1 MLRPIHSS
9 LLVLSGVLLA
19 YACSGSESKKA
30 APYDPSAGSP
40 GDGEAGAG
48 GAGSHAGGSSSGNA
62 GSAGASVAGTSSA
75 GAAGAAG
82 AGEAGGGGIAGEGGQ
97 LGGAG
102 GEGGNSDAAG
112 AGGAG
117 GADTEPPTCSE
128 TCLAGAC
135 VFDACLGTTT
145 VASSVNLSTTST
157 SAERPCA
164 DAPAFAVTALSASSA
179 TIATAA
185 TDCLAA
191 DDEVLLINLQGDT
204 NAAINVGVWELLKV
218 GSVDGTSVTF
228 ASPKQRR
235 YGAFTDTDDGIGTGV
250 GEQRVALIRV
260 PRFGVLDV
268 AEGSSITANPWNGQ
282 LGGVVALRAGRLHL
296 AGKID
301 GSALGYR
308 PGLFSRDDYDC
319 SDSVQTVAGESI
331 AGTGT
336 PSTLANFG
344 ASGGLGAGVGSF
356 NANSPLMATPGH
368 ATAGEAGTN
377 YGARAANSPGGVYGT
392 SDGSRLTLGSGP
404 GGGVTCD
411 ADTHLPYLVP
421 LFLGHAGGIVLV
433 LADEV
438 TLTQTGSI
446 SVSPPQSPRDI
457 AFSGGYVLLRGKSL
471 SLGTGQVTALGGVGK
486 GVNGPTLN
494 ITNHAGDGYITLDAP
509 AVTGTTTPA
518 ATLLQ

>member
-1 MLRPIHSS
+1 MLRPIQSS
-9 LLVLSGVLLA
+9 LLVLSGVLLV

-40 GDGEAGAG
+40 GDGEAGAA
-48 GAGSHAGGSSSGNA
+48 GAGSHTGGSSSGNG
-62 GSAGASVAGTSSA
+62 GSAGASVAGTGGAATA
-75 GAAGAAG
+75 GAAG
-82 AGEAGGGGIAGEGGQ
+82 EASGGSGGDSGGQ
-97 LGGAG
+97 TGGAG
-102 GEGGNSDAAG
+102 GEGGNSDA
-112 AGGAG
+112 GGAG
-117 GADTEPPTCSE
+117 GSDSNPPTCAE
-128 TCLAGAC
+128 TCLTGAC
-135 VFDACLGTTT
+135 VFDTCLGTTT
-145 VASSVNLSTTST
+145 VATSVNLSTTST
-157 SAERPCA
+157 SAERQCA

-179 TIATAA
+179 TIDTAA
-185 TDCLAA
+185 TGCLAA
-191 DDEVLLINLQGDT
+191 DDEVLLINLQGDAS
-204 NAAINVGVWELLKV
+204 AAINVGVWELLKLS
-218 GSVDGTSVTF
+218 GVDGTSVTF
-228 ASPKQRR
+228 TSPKQRR
-235 YGAFTDTDDGIGTGV
+235 YGSTTDTDDGIGTGL
-250 GEQRVALIRV
+250 GQQRVALVRV

-268 AEGSSITANPWNGQ
+268 AQGSSITANPWDGQ

-356 NANSPLMATPGH
+356 NANSPLTATPGH

-392 SDGSRLTLGSGP
+392 SDASRLTLGSGP
-404 GGGVTCD
+404 GGGLTCD
-411 ADTHLPYLVP
+411 ADTHEPMLVP

-457 AFSGGYVLLRGKSL
+457 AFSGGYVLLRGQSL

-486 GVNGPTLN
+486 GVNGPTANL
-494 ITNHAGDGYITLDAP
+494 TNHAGNGYITLDAP